1 LFKRFHC
8 QEFYYP
14 YIGFT
19 NETCPT
25 LFDSLNASNY
35 RQTYYDEPE
44 NDMLCSKSCRDECEY
59 LNYDTVVSNSLFPS
73 SKYSQVII
81 ANENISKNFDDTKND
96 DNIDDSM
103 TSSSSSS
110 MPNYDTI
117 KSGVLAAS
125 VYYSAEMYNRIREKP
140 STEFEVF
147 VSNLG
152 GNLGLFLGISLLSF
166 IELIEVFYEWLCS
179 ITVKKSKIV
188 PNSNSSMRKLFLK

>member
-1 LFKRFHC
+1 MIKRFNC
-8 QEFYYP
+8 QELYYP
-14 YIGFT
+14 NIGFT

-25 LFDSLNASNY
+25 LFDSLNASDY
-35 RQTYYDEPE
+35 RQKYYDEPE

-81 ANENISKNFDDTKND
+81 ANENISKNFDDNNND
-96 DNIDDSM
+96 NNID
-103 TSSSSSS
+103 SSSS
-110 MPNYDTI
+110 MPDYDTI
-117 KSGVLAAS
+117 KSGVVAAS

-188 PNSNSSMRKLFLK
+188 PNSNSSMRKIFLK

>member
-1 LFKRFHC
+1 MFKRFHC
-8 QEFYYP
+8 QELYFP
-14 YIGFT
+14 NIGFT

-25 LFDSLNASNY
+25 LFDSLNASDY
-35 RQTYYDEPE
+35 RQKYYDEPE
-44 NDMLCSKSCRDECEY
+44 NDILCSKSCRDECEY

-81 ANENISKNFDDTKND
+81 TNENISKMFDDNNN
-96 DNIDDSM
+96 NIDS
-103 TSSSSSS
+103 TSSS
-110 MPNYDTI
+110 MPDYDTI

-125 VYYSAEMYNRIREKP
+125 VYYSSEMYNRIREKP

-188 PNSNSSMRKLFLK
+188 PNSNSSMRKIFLR

>member
-1 LFKRFHC
+1 MFKRFHC
-8 QEFYYP
+8 QELYFP
-14 YIGFT
+14 NIGFT

-25 LFDSLNASNY
+25 LFDSLNASDY
-35 RQTYYDEPE
+35 RQKYYDEPE
-44 NDMLCSKSCRDECEY
+44 NDILCSKSCRDECEY

-81 ANENISKNFDDTKND
+81 TNENISKMFDDNNN
-96 DNIDDSM
+96 NIDS
-103 TSSSSSS
+103 TSSS
-110 MPNYDTI
+110 MPDYDTI

-125 VYYSAEMYNRIREKP
+125 VYYSSEMYNRIREKP

-179 ITVKKSKIV
+179 ITVKKSKFV
-188 PNSNSSMRKLFLK
+188 PNSNSSMRKIFLR

>member
-1 LFKRFHC
+1 MFKRFHC
-8 QEFYYP
+8 QELYYP
-14 YIGFT
+14 NIGFT

-25 LFDSLNASNY
+25 LFDSLNASDY
-35 RQTYYDEPE
+35 RQKYYDEPE

-59 LNYDTVVSNSLFPS
+59 FNYDTVVSNSLFPS

-81 ANENISKNFDDTKND
+81 ANENISKMFDDND
-96 DNIDDSM
+96 NNIDS

-110 MPNYDTI
+110 IPDYDTI

-125 VYYSAEMYNRIREKP
+125 VYYSSEMYNRIREKP

-188 PNSNSSMRKLFLK
+188 PNSNSSMRKLFLR

>member
-8 QEFYYP
+8 QELYFP
-14 YIGFT
+14 NIGFT

-25 LFDSLNASNY
+25 LFDSLNASDY
-35 RQTYYDEPE
+35 RQKYYDEPE
-44 NDMLCSKSCRDECEY
+44 NDILCSKSCRDECEY

-81 ANENISKNFDDTKND
+81 TNENISKMFDDNNN
-96 DNIDDSM
+96 NIDS
-103 TSSSSSS
+103 TSSS
-110 MPNYDTI
+110 MPDYDII

-125 VYYSAEMYNRIREKP
+125 VYYSSEMYNRIREKP

-188 PNSNSSMRKLFLK
+188 PNSNSSMRKIFLR